1 MSRIGKQPI
10 ALISDV
16 KIKYNKP
23 EILIEGPKGKL
34 SHQIPE
40 EIKLDITDKEILVT
54 RDNDER
60 QSRSFHGLTRT
71 LVANMVEG
79 VTKGFKKELE
89 VVGVGYRA
97 EKDGKTLKLAVG
109 LSHTIEFESPEG
121 ITINVD
127 KQIVSVEGIDKCLVG
142 QIAAKIR
149 SFRKPDVYK
158 GKGIKYVGEVLIRKA
173 GKVGAK

>member
-10 ALISDV
+10 ELSSDV
-16 KIKYNKP
+16 KVKFDKP
-23 EILIEGPKGKL
+23 VITVEGPKGKQQ
-34 SHQIPE
+34 HEVPE
-40 EIKLDITDKEILVT
+40 EIILDISNKKIVVT
-54 RDNDER
+54 RINEER
-60 QSRSFHGLTRT
+60 KSRSLHGLTRT
-71 LVANMVEG
+71 LLANMVEG

-89 VVGVGYRA
+89 IVGVGYRA
-97 EKDGKTLKLAVG
+97 EKIGKTLKLTVG
-109 LSHTIEFESPEG
+109 LSHTIEYDQPDG

-127 KQIVSVEGIDKCLVG
+127 KQVVSVEGVDKCLVG

>member
-10 ALISDV
+10 ELTSDV
-16 KIKYNKP
+16 KIKFNKP
-23 EILIEGPKGKL
+23 SLLVEGPKGKL

-40 EIKLDITDKEILVT
+40 EIKLDISDKEILVT

-60 QSRSFHGLTRT
+60 KSRSLHGLTRT
-71 LVANMVEG
+71 LVANMIEG

-97 EKDGKTLKLAVG
+97 EKAGKTLKLTVG
-109 LSHTIEFESPEG
+109 LSHVIEYDAPEG
-121 ITINVD
+121 ISISVD
-127 KQIVSVEGIDKCLVG
+127 KQIVSVEGKDKCLVG